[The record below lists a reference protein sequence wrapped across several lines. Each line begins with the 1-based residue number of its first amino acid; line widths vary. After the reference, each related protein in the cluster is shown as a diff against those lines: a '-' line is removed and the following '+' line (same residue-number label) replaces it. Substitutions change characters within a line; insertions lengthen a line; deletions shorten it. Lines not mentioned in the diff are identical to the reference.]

1 MEKHLP
7 LYFFFSYMKR
17 SKFQMSVLLKKISFL
32 YTNQNHMVNIC
43 SFYFSFSSTKRLNT
57 KFRITK
63 IILLKCSHQAKETF
77 LLLQE
82 TTGKKTFCG

>member
-7 LYFFFSYMKR
+7 LYFFVSYMKR
-17 SKFQMSVLLKKISFL
+17 LKFQMSVLLKKYLFFIQIK
-32 YTNQNHMVNIC
+32 TIWKNIC

-63 IILLKCSHQAKETF
+63 IILLKCSHQAKEMF

-82 TTGKKTFCG
+82 TTGKKTSCG